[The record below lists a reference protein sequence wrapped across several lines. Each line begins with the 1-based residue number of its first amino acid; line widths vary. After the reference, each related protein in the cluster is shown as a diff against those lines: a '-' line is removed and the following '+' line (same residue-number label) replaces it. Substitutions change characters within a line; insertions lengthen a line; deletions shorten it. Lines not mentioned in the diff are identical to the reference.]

1 MRWNNSLDDLQTRQL
16 YIFMLLAE
24 SGMERIMTRLTLCI
38 NYKQGKLNIDNHI
51 NVLIDQHNEHEQ
63 K

>member
-38 NYKQGKLNIDNHI
+38 HYKQGKLNIDNHI

-63 K
+63 Q